1 MSDRIDRLRSRL
13 QDTREALEAEID
25 ARRAAIA
32 YRVRGSRVEFERDL
46 RARHRA
52 ARESLGSFLSRTR
65 PMVVLTA
72 PAIYALIVPL
82 VLLDLFVSLYQAV
95 CFPVYGIPKV
105 RRRDHFAIDRQHLAY
120 LNALQKLNCVYCGY
134 ANGLISWT
142 REIASRTEAYWCPIK
157 HSRRVADPH
166 DRMAGFADYGDH
178 EAFRMQTEE
187 RRQALA
193 AER

>member
-1 MSDRIDRLRSRL
+1 LTPRSSARGRRAPRHAAPCAGSRRGAPGRVPLPRTEEAAMSDRIDRLRSRL

-82 VLLDLFVSLYQAV
+82 VLL
-95 CFPVYGIPKV
+95 
-105 RRRDHFAIDRQHLAY
+105 
-120 LNALQKLNCVYCGY
+120 
-134 ANGLISWT
+134 
-142 REIASRTEAYWCPIK
+142 
-157 HSRRVADPH
+157 
-166 DRMAGFADYGDH
+166 
-178 EAFRMQTEE
+178 
-187 RRQALA
+187 
-193 AER
+193 